1 MKKTMRSE
9 QHEPWWKHSWV
20 LCVILSGVGILLYAQ
35 TISYTYVGLD
45 DGIFIRELES
55 FNKSDTAFR
64 HAFKRGVFGE
74 TTDTYYRPLLLAS
87 FAVDRYREGKRNVL
101 LHSADQVSDSIAIYH
116 WTNVLLHVAAVVLFF
131 MFLQHLGVSRVLAF
145 VGALLIAVHPV
156 LVQAIAWIPGR
167 NDTLLAVF
175 TLAFF
180 LAALRYVDSVKPV
193 WLLAQAALY
202 LAAAFTKETGLI
214 ASVVLLVVVV
224 RVRDVHW
231 RDKRL
236 VFLGG
241 SWLASGA
248 FWFLARSNATV
259 QNQDLGAT
267 SLIVNMVDRLPVVV
281 QYLGKVIL
289 PANLNVVPYQEQTS
303 TVFGIV
309 SIAIIIALVA
319 MTRERAWRMLSVAV
333 LWFFVFLLPVL
344 IVPRSL
350 NQETYEHRLYIPIM
364 GCIILLIH
372 TDLFRRWAER
382 TQLII
387 GVTAAMVLF
396 VMSYTRMDVF
406 RNREVFWTAAVA
418 GSPQSAFCLMNLGST
433 YMSDLTSPRQAEG
446 EELIRR
452 AYSLDSTKPFVNY
465 YMAQLLWRQGKLLE
479 AEPFLRAEYR
489 RKPNWA
495 ELNIKLAQCAI
506 ERRDLNEG
514 QRLLERYRQLNPL
527 DQMAATNLV
536 LVCLDAGRPRDAQR
550 HVSLIEADGLVIPS
564 LLRKRMLDALAKDSL
579 LSGQR
584 PIFEPSVTRRKP

>member
-1 MKKTMRSE
+1 MKKTMKSE
-9 QHEPWWKHSWV
+9 QREPWWQRSWV
-20 LCVILSGVGILLYAQ
+20 LSAILAGVCILLYVQ
-35 TISYTYVGLD
+35 TTSYTYVGLD

-55 FNKSDTAFR
+55 FNKSDSAFR

-101 LHSADQVSDSIAIYH
+101 LHSADQVSDSIATYH
-116 WTNVLLHVAAVVLFF
+116 WTNVLLHVVAVVLFF
-131 MFLQHLGVSRVLAF
+131 MLLQRLGMARVLSF
-145 VGALLIAVHPV
+145 VGALVVAVHPV

-193 WLLAQAALY
+193 WILAQAILY

-214 ASVVLLVVVV
+214 ASVVLLVILI
-224 RVRDVHW
+224 RVREVHLK
-231 RDKRL
+231 DKRL
-236 VFLGG
+236 MILGG
-241 SWLASGA
+241 TWLASGA
-248 FWFLARSNATV
+248 LWVLARSNATV

-267 SLIVNMVDRLPVVV
+267 SLIENMVARLPLVV
-281 QYLGKVIL
+281 QYLGKIVI
-289 PANLNVVPYQEQTS
+289 PVNLNVVPYQEQTT

-309 SIAIIIALVA
+309 ALVILFGLLVL
-319 MTRERAWRMLSVAV
+319 TRERPWGILSTAV
-333 LWFFVFLLPVL
+333 IWFLVFLLPVL

-350 NQETYEHRLYIPIM
+350 NQETYEHRLYIPMM
-364 GCIILLIH
+364 GCIMFLLH

-387 GVTAAMVLF
+387 GVSAAVALF
-396 VMSYTRMDVF
+396 AVSYTRMDAF
-406 RNREVFWTAAVA
+406 RNREAFWTAAVE

-433 YMSDLTSPRQAEG
+433 FMSDLTSSRQAEG
-446 EELIRR
+446 AELIRR
-452 AYSLDSTKPFVNY
+452 AYAIDSTKPFINY

-479 AEPFLRAEYR
+479 SEPFLRAEYR
-489 RKPNWA
+489 RKPTWA

-506 ERRDLNEG
+506 ERRDLTEG
-514 QRLLERYRQLNPL
+514 QRLLERYRQLAPL
-527 DQMAATNLV
+527 DQMAANNLL

-550 HVSLIEADGLVIPS
+550 HASLIEADGLVVPS
-564 LLRKRMLDALAKDSL
+564 PIRTRIVDALAKDSL

-584 PIFEPSVTRRKP
+584 PIFEPSVTRRIP